1 MRQLA
6 DSLPQSIQN
15 NSVKF
20 QYAYVLYYFG
30 SNSLKINANCKCKL
44 DTRTVKIS

>member
-30 SNSLKINANCKCKL
+30 SNSLKIKDIIQKL
-44 DTRTVKIS
+44 VQQK